1 MQRALR
7 SCRPLLPPLSLYPRF
22 RKPGLLSPEPPFK
35 VSFTGIP
42 VYTLARFRGLGLSP
56 ARLRKVGVAEVV
68 RRNSKSFADGGDLQF
83 PQIVVDAG
91 NPRFRNR
98 RRYVAA
104 TKKIAKALASVDPDA
119 LAINIGGECSLIPG
133 VLSGLGRRFTGKPGV
148 VWLDAH
154 GDFNTSQTTPSG
166 YIGGMCLALACGRES
181 SFLTQIGSEKA
192 LVSEEAVA
200 HIGSRALDA
209 AEGKAMM
216 DSPMMI
222 KKASA
227 LRRRGIEDVAAE
239 VARFASERAD
249 WIVMHLDLDFLDSAL
264 MPSVNFPTSGGMG
277 MSDVR
282 AIANGLKESGKLRA
296 LNVTAYDPTKDP
308 TGRYGR
314 MIVKILAEI
323 VSAR

>member
-1 MQRALR
+1 MT
-7 SCRPLLPPLSLYPRF
+7 PVSLYPRF
-22 RKPGLLSPEPPFK
+22 RKPGLLSPAPPFK

-42 VYTLARFRGLGLSP
+42 VYTLSRFRGLGLSP
-56 ARLRKVGVAEVV
+56 ARLRKVGATEVV
-68 RRNSKSFADGGDLQF
+68 RRNSKSFADAGDLHF
-83 PQIVVDAG
+83 PQIVVDTG
-91 NPRFRNR
+91 NPSFRNR
-98 RRYVAA
+98 RKYVAA
-104 TKKIAKALASVDPDA
+104 TKKIAKALASADPDM
-119 LAINIGGECSLIPG
+119 LVVNIGGECSLIPG
-133 VLSGLGRRFTGKPGV
+133 VLSGLGRRFNGKPGL

-181 SFLTQIGSEKA
+181 SFLRQIGSEKA

-200 HIGSRALDA
+200 HIGSRALDP
-209 AEGKAMM
+209 AEGRAMM
-216 DSPMMI
+216 DSPMML

-227 LRRRGIEDVAAE
+227 LKRRGMESVAAE

-249 WIVMHLDLDFLDSAL
+249 WVVMHLDLDFLDSAL
-264 MPSVNFPTSGGMG
+264 MPAVNFPTPAGMEV
-277 MSDVR
+277 SDVG
-282 AIANGLKESGKLRA
+282 AIANALKESGKLRV

-323 VSAR
+323 VSARW

>member
-1 MQRALR
+1 M
-7 SCRPLLPPLSLYPRF
+7 
-22 RKPGLLSPEPPFK
+22 
-35 VSFTGIP
+35 
-42 VYTLARFRGLGLSP
+42 GLSP
-56 ARLRKVGVAEVV
+56 ARLRKVGIAEIL
-68 RRNSKSFADGGDLQF
+68 RRDSKSFVDAGDIHF
-83 PQIVVDAG
+83 PQIVVDSG
-91 NPRFRNR
+91 NPSFRNR
-98 RRYVAA
+98 RKYVAA
-104 TKKIAKALASVDPDA
+104 TKKIAKAVVAVDRDA
-119 LAINIGGECSLIPG
+119 LVINVGGECSLIPG
-133 VLSGLGRRFTGKPGV
+133 VLSGLGQRFKGKPGV

-181 SFLTQIGSEKA
+181 SFLRQIGSVKA

-200 HIGSRALDA
+200 HIGSRALDP
-209 AEGKAMM
+209 AEGRAMM
-216 DSPMMI
+216 DSPMML

-227 LRRRGIEDVAAE
+227 LKRRGMESVAAE

-264 MPSVNFPTSGGMG
+264 MPAVNFPTPGGMG
-277 MSDVR
+277 VSDVR
-282 AIANGLKESGKLRA
+282 AIANALKESGKLRV